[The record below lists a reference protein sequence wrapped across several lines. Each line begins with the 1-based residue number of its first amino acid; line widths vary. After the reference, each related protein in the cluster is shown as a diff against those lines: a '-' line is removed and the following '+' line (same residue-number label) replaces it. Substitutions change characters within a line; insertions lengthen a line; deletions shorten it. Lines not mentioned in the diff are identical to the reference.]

1 MIDIKPLSPKR
12 FTHCLGV
19 AKCCYDLAMLWGGD
33 PMKAYLA
40 GLFHDIARELPK
52 EQLLSLA
59 REHDYPI
66 DQATLDAPILI
77 HGAVSAIIAKE
88 NYHIIDDDI
97 LTSMERHTPVSYTH
111 LYVYKRQSLP
121 LHKKDWPSFPEYR
134 R

>member
-19 AKCCYDLAMLWGGD
+19 AKCCYDLAMLWGRD

-52 EQLLSLA
+52 KSSSYHW
-59 REHDYPI
+59 RGSMTIPI

-77 HGAVSAIIAKE
+77 MVR
-88 NYHIIDDDI
+88 
-97 LTSMERHTPVSYTH
+97 LVP
-111 LYVYKRQSLP
+111 LLP
-121 LHKKDWPSFPEYR
+121 KKLSHY
-134 R
+134 